1 MIKFRIYILLL
12 LAIWNIS
19 LCANAKVGDVIL
31 KSTIPTMMYIE
42 GGYITLNPLG
52 STNTQTS
59 YNYYVYDNQG
69 SVRAVLNAS
78 GELTQA
84 TDYSAYGVPSSRY
97 AGTSTNNHLHLGLEW
112 QPMKGVSGYY
122 NNARFRDA
130 LLAGTFYQ
138 QDPLAEK
145 YHPFSPYHYGAN
157 NPNKY
162 TDKTGEALD
171 AVWDIA
177 NVAMGAASMVSNI
190 VSGNYVDAAVD
201 GLGMIVDVAA
211 AVVPFVPGGAG
222 SAIKA
227 ARAADNIT
235 NAKHMHHIIPKKH
248 RDHKLVK
255 AAEAEGF
262 KFNGKENLIELE
274 IFSKKNGKGRHANHP
289 KYSKYVKEM
298 LDEAEKGTGTPSERL
313 QNVIEELNKTIT
325 ENPDKKINDLFD
337 PKVTGVGHQRTIY
350 FKGK

>member
-1 MIKFRIYILLL
+1 M
-12 LAIWNIS
+12 AIWNIS
-19 LCANAKVGDVIL
+19 LGANTRVGDVIL

-97 AGTSTNNHLHLGLEW
+97 AGTSANNHLHLGLEW

-157 NPNKY
+157 NPLRY
-162 TDKTGEALD
+162 TDPTGTEIRINYDGTDHYAIYKDGGLEPQTGLTNKKYPDFVFKVLKDLNVLSEIGGNVSQRLNELQESNQVFNIIESGAKAKGESSNSALAED
-171 AVWDIA
+171 YIKLNRGDSTGGTVFYNPNSTTSLIGSSQE
-177 NVAMGAASMVSNI
+177 NHQRP
-190 VSGNYVDAAVD
+190 
-201 GLGMIVDVAA
+201 
-211 AVVPFVPGGAG
+211 AVVGLAHELLGHCYDYNIGMYLDRKEIKSNNVPINEIR
-222 SAIKA
+222 AIDIENQVRKA
-227 ARAADNIT
+227 LGEKMRNSYHGYKI
-235 NAKHMHHIIPKKH
+235 
-248 RDHKLVK
+248 HK
-255 AAEAEGF
+255 
-262 KFNGKENLIELE
+262 
-274 IFSKKNGKGRHANHP
+274 
-289 KYSKYVKEM
+289 
-298 LDEAEKGTGTPSERL
+298 
-313 QNVIEELNKTIT
+313 
-325 ENPDKKINDLFD
+325 
-337 PKVTGVGHQRTIY
+337 
-350 FKGK
+350 